1 MAAYQLWESFAH
13 LATLCL
19 VIKYIKTCLAV
30 MLGFITKYFDA
41 KTSLKGKNYE
51 IKRFYIPIF
60 FLHQNLAQI
69 LNYELRLV
77 L

>member
-1 MAAYQLWESFAH
+1 
-13 LATLCL
+13 
-19 VIKYIKTCLAV
+19 
-30 MLGFITKYFDA
+30 MLGCNVWFHNQNILMQKP
-41 KTSLKGKNYE
+41 LQREQNYE
-51 IKRFYIPIF
+51 IKSFYTPIF